1 MYQPRCPSVYL
12 WSSSTYFQK
21 VSAIYPQILFLFC
34 NFLFPPSKDKHLTCS
49 CPMSLLSL
57 IISLIIV
64 YSLFHIWKL
73 EVQNVKL
80 NLLLKNCFE
89 NNPNWWDII
98 DLNTSLTFQDV
109 DESLNI
115 ADHTHHIMLPLSNL
129 CCVCL
134 NDICLEC
141 SNKAFIDGWD
151 DSEIQLENIRSDGR
165 VFWKYIIFCID
176 DIAEIKVCI
185 MFWPAVFIRVFWDGC
200 CDISY

>member
-1 MYQPRCPSVYL
+1 MESNWDDPRLQNLLRKNLLWRFLEKFGFQFLSFLVAIMYQPRCPSVYL

-134 NDICLEC
+134 DDICLEC
-141 SNKAFIDGWD
+141 SNKAFIDRWD
-151 DSEIQLENIRSDGR
+151 LYGIKPENTNSEEH
-165 VFWKYIIFCID
+165 K
-176 DIAEIKVCI
+176 
-185 MFWPAVFIRVFWDGC
+185 
-200 CDISY
+200 